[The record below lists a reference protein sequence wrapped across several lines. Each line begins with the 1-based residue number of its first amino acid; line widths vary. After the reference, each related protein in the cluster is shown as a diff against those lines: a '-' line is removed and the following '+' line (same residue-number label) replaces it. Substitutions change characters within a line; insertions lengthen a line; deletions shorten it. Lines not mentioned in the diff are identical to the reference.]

1 MKLIGNYTSPY
12 VRKISVMLLEK
23 GITFEFVNESPW
35 HDGSHVKDYTP
46 LGKVPAL
53 VSDDNQVWYNSSI
66 IAAYLE
72 LLHLDPAFLP
82 ADPHAQLEVRQLE
95 TLADGVCDAALLIVR
110 EQQKD
115 PSQQSTSE
123 MLRQR
128 DKIQR
133 GLDALEVAAA
143 KGKWLNGKQ
152 ITLADIAT
160 ACTLGYLNFR
170 HVAPGWNVN
179 RPSLVHLA
187 TTLFQRDSFARTEP
201 PSA

>member
-23 GITFEFVNESPW
+23 GMTFEFINESPW
-35 HDGSHVKDYTP
+35 HEGSHVKDYTP

-53 VSDDNQVWYNSSI
+53 ISDDGEVWYNSSI
-66 IAAYLE
+66 IAAWLE
-72 LLHLDPAFLP
+72 LQHIDPAFLP
-82 ADPHAQLEVRQLE
+82 VDPHAQLAVRQLE

-110 EQQKD
+110 EQQKAPD
-115 PSQQSTSE
+115 QQSASE

-133 GLDALEVAAA
+133 GLDALEAAA
-143 KGKWLNGKQ
+143 VQGKWLNGPQ

-160 ACTLGYLNFR
+160 ACTLGYLNYR
-170 HVAPGWNVN
+170 RVAPAWHVN
-179 RPSLVHLA
+179 RPTLVALA

-201 PSA
+201 PAN

>member
-12 VRKISVMLLEK
+12 VRKISVLLLEK
-23 GITFEFVNESPW
+23 GITFEFVNQSPW
-35 HDGSHVKDYTP
+35 HEESHVKDYNP

-53 VSDDNQVWYNSSI
+53 VTDAGNIWYNSSI
-66 IAAYLE
+66 IAAWLE
-72 LLHLDPAFLP
+72 LQHHEPAFLP
-82 ADPHAQLEVRQLE
+82 ADPQAALAVRQLE

-115 PSQQSTSE
+115 PSQQCADE

-128 DKIQR
+128 DKIKR
-133 GLDALEVAAA
+133 GLDALETVAAE
-143 KGKWLNGKQ
+143 GKWLNSQQ

-170 HVAPGWNVN
+170 RVAPDWCVG
-179 RPSLVHLA
+179 RQQLVALA

-201 PSA
+201 PAS

>member
-23 GITFEFVNESPW
+23 GMTFEFINESPW
-35 HDGSHVKDYTP
+35 HEGSHVKDYTP

-53 VSDDNQVWYNSSI
+53 VSDDGEVWYNSSI
-66 IAAYLE
+66 IAAWLE
-72 LLHLDPAFLP
+72 LQHIDPAFLP
-82 ADPHAQLEVRQLE
+82 VDPRAQLEVRQLE
-95 TLADGVCDAALLIVR
+95 ALADGVCDAALLIVR
-110 EQQKD
+110 EQQKAPD
-115 PSQQSTSE
+115 QQSASE

-133 GLDALEVAAA
+133 GLDALEAAA
-143 KGKWLNGKQ
+143 AQGKWLNSTQ

-160 ACTLGYLNFR
+160 ACTLGYLNYR
-170 HVAPGWNVN
+170 RVAPAWHVN
-179 RPSLVHLA
+179 RPTLVALA

-201 PSA
+201 PAN

>member
-23 GITFEFVNESPW
+23 GMTFEFINESPW
-35 HDGSHVKDYTP
+35 HEGSHVKDYTP

-53 VSDDNQVWYNSSI
+53 ISDDREVWYNSSI
-66 IAAYLE
+66 IAAWLE
-72 LLHLDPAFLP
+72 LQHIDPAFLP
-82 ADPHAQLEVRQLE
+82 VDPHAQLAVRQLE

-110 EQQKD
+110 EQQKAPD
-115 PSQQSTSE
+115 QQSASE

-133 GLDALEVAAA
+133 GLDALEAAA
-143 KGKWLNGKQ
+143 VQGKWLNGPQ

-160 ACTLGYLNFR
+160 ACTLGYLNYR
-170 HVAPGWNVN
+170 RVAPAWHVN
-179 RPSLVHLA
+179 RPTLVALA

-201 PSA
+201 PAN